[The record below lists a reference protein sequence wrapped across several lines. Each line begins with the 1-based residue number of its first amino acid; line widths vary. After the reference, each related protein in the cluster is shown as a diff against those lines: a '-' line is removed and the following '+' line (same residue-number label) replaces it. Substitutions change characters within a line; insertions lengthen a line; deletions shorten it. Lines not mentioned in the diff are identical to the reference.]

1 MSCGKRAGGARH
13 RVVQS
18 INCLVPLRHQ
28 RLFAVPGS
36 NSRDSVIDMGAFWT
50 TSSWYDGWSGATDAL
65 MQGSRVREGVWGW
78 RRRGVRGG
86 LGGGDEYRGVRVIAD
101 LPLWFVPARQRCE
114 AMV

>member
-18 INCLVPLRHQ
+18 INGLVPLRHQ

-36 NSRDSVIDMGAFWT
+36 NSRDSVIDMGAFWA
-50 TSSWYDGWSGATDAL
+50 TSSWYDGWAGGTDARQSHEGRSVGL
-65 MQGSRVREGVWGW
+65 EEKKSSRKVGGW
-78 RRRGVRGG
+78 
-86 LGGGDEYRGVRVIAD
+86 DEYRGVRVIAD
-101 LPLWFVPARQRCE
+101 LSLWSVPARQRCE